1 MKIIHESFNYKKIN
15 EGEKYYNKFLSGI
28 PKYYINNI
36 NDELINSGLEF
47 MPYYWAG
54 KEKYTKALKV
64 INNGL
69 SIAPQ
74 SFKLKKLKRLS
85 LNLKS

>member
-47 MPYYWAG
+47 MPYY
-54 KEKYTKALKV
+54 
-64 INNGL
+64 
-69 SIAPQ
+69 
-74 SFKLKKLKRLS
+74 
-85 LNLKS
+85 